1 MKRPNGDGYLHFA
14 TLEDVTEAMK
24 YDRKYMGKRNLLEK
38 KYNIFGKI
46 FCIQVVAILNSILIH
61 HVMHH

>member
-38 KYNIFGKI
+38 NTIFLEI
-46 FCIQVVAILNSILIH
+46 FFFIQVVAILNSILIH